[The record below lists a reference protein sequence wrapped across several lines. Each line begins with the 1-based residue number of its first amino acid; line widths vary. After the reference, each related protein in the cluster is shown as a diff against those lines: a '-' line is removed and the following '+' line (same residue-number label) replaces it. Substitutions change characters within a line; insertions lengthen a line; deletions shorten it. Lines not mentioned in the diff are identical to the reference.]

1 MKKETIIALVEKDL
15 RELQVI
21 TTGLFE
27 LQQPAPSIV
36 KLAQDKANEI
46 AKNMEL
52 LLSIPEQF
60 DVKKEVEVSEENTAE
75 QREVV
80 FSDEEIETLLQSDLD
95 SNAPEEEVVLIY
107 EEEPEEL
114 NEEPEENEN
123 LSQPEDTKVEQES
136 EKTQVEQPQTTP
148 LSTKV
153 DVQYGTKTTIVETM
167 NKVENSSIADRFA
180 TKKISDVR
188 RMPIGDRLRFQ
199 RELFANEPDV
209 MNTTLAF
216 INSTQSMDECLLHI
230 QENYPQWDMESEVV
244 VEFLTFINR
253 KF

>member
-107 EEEPEEL
+107 EEEPK
-114 NEEPEENEN
+114 ENEN

-136 EKTQVEQPQTTP
+136 DKTQVEQPQITP

>member
-75 QREVV
+75 QREFV

-107 EEEPEEL
+107 EEEPEE
-114 NEEPEENEN
+114 NEN
-123 LSQPEDTKVEQES
+123 LSQPEDAKVEQES
-136 EKTQVEQPQTTP
+136 DKTQVEQPQTTP

>member
-60 DVKKEVEVSEENTAE
+60 NVKKEVEVSEENTAE

-107 EEEPEEL
+107 EEEPEE
-114 NEEPEENEN
+114 NEN

-136 EKTQVEQPQTTP
+136 DKTQVEQTQTTP